1 MLRLLFTTEDNVHQM
16 TVVTDGIDGQMKV
29 FVTESLYGDV
39 EYYKGLGIV
48 IEPGHTYNIGQ
59 FKEWAFKALVKLIS
73 YPEGFGEEGA
83 VLSDVQEVVEYV
95 LETKEP
101 TLNFPAKG
109 GDDMCVVTSSKQ
121 TFKNG
126 QPVGHP
132 EGVPVTFSISG
143 AGFKVDGGGQVTV
156 DENPNNTARKAVV
169 TVKQNESG
177 KTLQITC
184 NQAASTVTYEYA
196 LTVDPT
202 AVTFDGAG
210 GEKLVTVTSTR
221 TKVLN
226 GVKQQAESYPTDIEL
241 AGEGFSYE
249 VSGNNYNLK
258 AEENTGTSQRTGK
271 ATISQEGGKTV
282 QMNLTQN
289 AATVTYDYALTANS
303 QTIQFVALGETK
315 SLQVVSTRQKKVNGK
330 PSGDVE
336 KVDTTAQITGT
347 GFSQTSSETSNGE
360 NYSIVAAEN
369 KAEAANNGSIT
380 ITQTGSNKTVKVT
393 LTQLAATVTYD
404 YALTANSQT
413 IQFVALGETKSLQV
427 VSTRQKKV
435 NGKPSGDV
443 EKVDTTAQIT
453 GTGFSQ
459 TSSET
464 SNGEN
469 YSIVAAENKAEAANN
484 GSITITQTGSNKTVK
499 VTLTQLAATVTYEY
513 TLTTD
518 PTTLS
523 FAAAGGTKIF
533 GVSSKKQKKV
543 NGKNDGS
550 PMTVDYT
557 TVVSGTGFTKGSTEY
572 FVVADANTGAQRTG
586 TAVVTAV
593 EGGKKATVNLTQLAG
608 E

>member
-1 MLRLLFTTEDNVHQM
+1 M
-16 TVVTDGIDGQMKV
+16 TVVTDGIDSQMKV

-132 EGVPVTFSISG
+132 EGVPVEFSISG

-156 DENPNNTARKAVV
+156 DENPNNTTRKAVV

-184 NQAASTVTYEYA
+184 NQAASTVTYE
-196 LTVDPT
+196 
-202 AVTFDGAG
+202 
-210 GEKLVTVTSTR
+210 
-221 TKVLN
+221 
-226 GVKQQAESYPTDIEL
+226 
-241 AGEGFSYE
+241 
-249 VSGNNYNLK
+249 
-258 AEENTGTSQRTGK
+258 
-271 ATISQEGGKTV
+271 
-282 QMNLTQN
+282 
-289 AATVTYDYALTANS
+289 YALTANS

-330 PSGDVE
+330 P
-336 KVDTTAQITGT
+336 
-347 GFSQTSSETSNGE
+347 
-360 NYSIVAAEN
+360 Y
-369 KAEAANNGSIT
+369 
-380 ITQTGSNKTVKVT
+380 
-393 LTQLAATVTYD
+393 
-404 YALTANSQT
+404 
-413 IQFVALGETKSLQV
+413 
-427 VSTRQKKV
+427 
-435 NGKPSGDV
+435 GDV

-523 FAAAGGTKIF
+523 FAAAGETKTF

-572 FVVADANTGAQRTG
+572 SVVADANTGAQRTG

>member
-143 AGFKVDGGGQVTV
+143 TGFKVDGGGQVTV
-156 DENPNNTARKAVV
+156 DENPNNTTRKAVV

-184 NQAASTVTYEYA
+184 NQAASTVTYE
-196 LTVDPT
+196 
-202 AVTFDGAG
+202 
-210 GEKLVTVTSTR
+210 
-221 TKVLN
+221 
-226 GVKQQAESYPTDIEL
+226 
-241 AGEGFSYE
+241 
-249 VSGNNYNLK
+249 
-258 AEENTGTSQRTGK
+258 
-271 ATISQEGGKTV
+271 
-282 QMNLTQN
+282 
-289 AATVTYDYALTANS
+289 YALTANS

-347 GFSQTSSETSNGE
+347 GFSETSSETTNGE

-369 KAEAANNGSIT
+369 KAET
-380 ITQTGSNKTVKVT
+380 
-393 LTQLAATVTYD
+393 
-404 YALTANSQT
+404 
-413 IQFVALGETKSLQV
+413 
-427 VSTRQKKV
+427 
-435 NGKPSGDV
+435 
-443 EKVDTTAQIT
+443 
-453 GTGFSQ
+453 
-459 TSSET
+459 
-464 SNGEN
+464 
-469 YSIVAAENKAEAANN
+469 ANN

-523 FAAAGGTKIF
+523 FAAAGETKIF
-533 GVSSKKQKKV
+533 SVSSKKQKKV

-572 FVVADANTGAQRTG
+572 SVVADANTGAQRTG

-608 E
+608 A

>member
-29 FVTESLYGDV
+29 FVTESLHGDV

-143 AGFKVDGGGQVTV
+143 TGFKVDGGGQVTV
-156 DENPNNTARKAVV
+156 DENPNNTTRKAVV

-184 NQAASTVTYEYA
+184 NQAASTVTYE
-196 LTVDPT
+196 
-202 AVTFDGAG
+202 
-210 GEKLVTVTSTR
+210 
-221 TKVLN
+221 
-226 GVKQQAESYPTDIEL
+226 
-241 AGEGFSYE
+241 
-249 VSGNNYNLK
+249 
-258 AEENTGTSQRTGK
+258 
-271 ATISQEGGKTV
+271 
-282 QMNLTQN
+282 
-289 AATVTYDYALTANS
+289 YALTANS

-347 GFSQTSSETSNGE
+347 GFSETSSETTNGE

-393 LTQLAATVTYD
+393 LTQLAAV
-404 YALTANSQT
+404 
-413 IQFVALGETKSLQV
+413 I
-427 VSTRQKKV
+427 
-435 NGKPSGDV
+435 
-443 EKVDTTAQIT
+443 
-453 GTGFSQ
+453 
-459 TSSET
+459 
-464 SNGEN
+464 
-469 YSIVAAENKAEAANN
+469 
-484 GSITITQTGSNKTVK
+484 
-499 VTLTQLAATVTYEY
+499 TYEY

-523 FAAAGGTKIF
+523 FAAAGEKKIF

-572 FVVADANTGAQRTG
+572 SVVADANTGAQRTG
-586 TAVVTAV
+586 TAVVTTV
-593 EGGKKATVNLTQLAG
+593 EGDKKATVNLIQLAG
-608 E
+608 A

>member
-101 TLNFPAKG
+101 TLNFSAKG

-143 AGFKVDGGGQVTV
+143 TGFKVDGGGQVTV
-156 DENPNNTARKAVV
+156 DENPNNTTRKAVV

-184 NQAASTVTYEYA
+184 NQAASTVTYE
-196 LTVDPT
+196 
-202 AVTFDGAG
+202 
-210 GEKLVTVTSTR
+210 
-221 TKVLN
+221 
-226 GVKQQAESYPTDIEL
+226 
-241 AGEGFSYE
+241 
-249 VSGNNYNLK
+249 
-258 AEENTGTSQRTGK
+258 
-271 ATISQEGGKTV
+271 
-282 QMNLTQN
+282 
-289 AATVTYDYALTANS
+289 YALTANS

-369 KAEAANNGSIT
+369 KAET
-380 ITQTGSNKTVKVT
+380 
-393 LTQLAATVTYD
+393 
-404 YALTANSQT
+404 
-413 IQFVALGETKSLQV
+413 
-427 VSTRQKKV
+427 
-435 NGKPSGDV
+435 
-443 EKVDTTAQIT
+443 
-453 GTGFSQ
+453 
-459 TSSET
+459 
-464 SNGEN
+464 
-469 YSIVAAENKAEAANN
+469 ANN

-523 FAAAGGTKIF
+523 FAAAGETKIF

-557 TVVSGTGFTKGSTEY
+557 TVVSGTGFTKGSTKY
-572 FVVADANTGAQRTG
+572 SVVADANTGAQRTG

>member
-101 TLNFPAKG
+101 TLNFSAKG

-143 AGFKVDGGGQVTV
+143 TGFKVDGGGQVTV
-156 DENPNNTARKAVV
+156 DENPNNTTRKAVV

-184 NQAASTVTYEYA
+184 NQAASTVTYE
-196 LTVDPT
+196 
-202 AVTFDGAG
+202 
-210 GEKLVTVTSTR
+210 
-221 TKVLN
+221 
-226 GVKQQAESYPTDIEL
+226 
-241 AGEGFSYE
+241 
-249 VSGNNYNLK
+249 
-258 AEENTGTSQRTGK
+258 
-271 ATISQEGGKTV
+271 
-282 QMNLTQN
+282 
-289 AATVTYDYALTANS
+289 YALTANS

-369 KAEAANNGSIT
+369 KAETANNG
-380 ITQTGSNKTVKVT
+380 
-393 LTQLAATVTYD
+393 
-404 YALTANSQT
+404 
-413 IQFVALGETKSLQV
+413 F
-427 VSTRQKKV
+427 
-435 NGKPSGDV
+435 
-443 EKVDTTAQIT
+443 
-453 GTGFSQ
+453 
-459 TSSET
+459 
-464 SNGEN
+464 
-469 YSIVAAENKAEAANN
+469 
-484 GSITITQTGSNKTVK
+484 ITITQTGSNKTVK

-523 FAAAGGTKIF
+523 FAAAGETKTF
-533 GVSSKKQKKV
+533 DVSSKKQKKV

>member
-143 AGFKVDGGGQVTV
+143 TGFKVDGGGQVTV
-156 DENPNNTARKAVV
+156 DENPNNTTRKAVV

-184 NQAASTVTYEYA
+184 NQAASTVTYE
-196 LTVDPT
+196 
-202 AVTFDGAG
+202 
-210 GEKLVTVTSTR
+210 
-221 TKVLN
+221 
-226 GVKQQAESYPTDIEL
+226 
-241 AGEGFSYE
+241 
-249 VSGNNYNLK
+249 
-258 AEENTGTSQRTGK
+258 
-271 ATISQEGGKTV
+271 
-282 QMNLTQN
+282 
-289 AATVTYDYALTANS
+289 YALTANS

-347 GFSQTSSETSNGE
+347 GFSETSSETTNGE

-393 LTQLAATVTYD
+393 LTQLAAV
-404 YALTANSQT
+404 
-413 IQFVALGETKSLQV
+413 I
-427 VSTRQKKV
+427 
-435 NGKPSGDV
+435 
-443 EKVDTTAQIT
+443 
-453 GTGFSQ
+453 
-459 TSSET
+459 
-464 SNGEN
+464 
-469 YSIVAAENKAEAANN
+469 
-484 GSITITQTGSNKTVK
+484 
-499 VTLTQLAATVTYEY
+499 TYEY

-523 FAAAGGTKIF
+523 FAAAGETKIF

-572 FVVADANTGAQRTG
+572 SVVADANTGAQRTG

>member
-16 TVVTDGIDGQMKV
+16 TVVTDGIDSQMKV

-48 IEPGHTYNIGQ
+48 IEPGYTYNIGQ

-132 EGVPVTFSISG
+132 EGVPVTFSIFG

-184 NQAASTVTYEYA
+184 NQAASTVTYEYT
-196 LTVDPT
+196 LTTDPT
-202 AVTFDGAG
+202 ALSF
-210 GEKLVTVTSTR
+210 
-221 TKVLN
+221 
-226 GVKQQAESYPTDIEL
+226 
-241 AGEGFSYE
+241 
-249 VSGNNYNLK
+249 
-258 AEENTGTSQRTGK
+258 
-271 ATISQEGGKTV
+271 
-282 QMNLTQN
+282 
-289 AATVTYDYALTANS
+289 AAA
-303 QTIQFVALGETK
+303 GETK
-315 SLQVVSTRQKKVNGK
+315 NLQVVSTKQKKVNGK

-347 GFSQTSSETSNGE
+347 GFSETSSETTNGE

-369 KAEAANNGSIT
+369 KAETANNGSIT

-393 LTQLAATVTYD
+393 LTQLAA
-404 YALTANSQT
+404 A
-413 IQFVALGETKSLQV
+413 GE
-427 VSTRQKKV
+427 
-435 NGKPSGDV
+435 
-443 EKVDTTAQIT
+443 
-453 GTGFSQ
+453 
-459 TSSET
+459 
-464 SNGEN
+464 
-469 YSIVAAENKAEAANN
+469 
-484 GSITITQTGSNKTVK
+484 
-499 VTLTQLAATVTYEY
+499 
-513 TLTTD
+513 
-518 PTTLS
+518 
-523 FAAAGGTKIF
+523 TKIF

-543 NGKNDGS
+543 NGKNDG
-550 PMTVDYT
+550 
-557 TVVSGTGFTKGSTEY
+557 
-572 FVVADANTGAQRTG
+572 
-586 TAVVTAV
+586 
-593 EGGKKATVNLTQLAG
+593 
-608 E
+608 

>member
-143 AGFKVDGGGQVTV
+143 TGFKVDGGGQVTV
-156 DENPNNTARKAVV
+156 DENPNNTTRKAVV

-184 NQAASTVTYEYA
+184 NQSASTVTYEYA
-196 LTVDPT
+196 LTLDPT
-202 AVTFDGAG
+202 SMTFNGAG
-210 GEKLVTVTSTR
+210 GKKLVTVTSTR

-226 GVKQQAESYPTDIEL
+226 GVKQQAETYPTDIEL
-241 AGEGFSYE
+241 AGVGFSYE

-258 AEENTGTSQRTGK
+258 ASENTGTSQRTGK

-289 AATVTYDYALTANS
+289 AATVTYDYALTAKS

-330 PSGDVE
+330 PSGGVE

-347 GFSQTSSETSNGE
+347 GFKVDGGGQVTVDE
-360 NYSIVAAEN
+360 NPN
-369 KAEAANNGSIT
+369 NTTRKAVV
-380 ITQTGSNKTVKVT
+380 TVKQNESGKT
-393 LTQLAATVTYD
+393 LQITCNQSASTVTYE
-404 YALTANSQT
+404 YALTLDPTSMTFNGAGGKKLVT
-413 IQFVALGETKSLQV
+413 VT
-427 VSTRQKKV
+427 STRTKV
-435 NGKPSGDV
+435 LNGVKQQAETYPTDIELAGVGFSYEVSGNNYNLKAS
-443 EKVDTTAQIT
+443 ENT
-453 GTGFSQ
+453 GTSQ
-459 TSSET
+459 RT
-464 SNGEN
+464 G
-469 YSIVAAENKAEAANN
+469 KA
-484 GSITITQTGSNKTVK
+484 TISQEGGKTVQMN
-499 VTLTQLAATVTYEY
+499 LTQNAATVTYEY

-523 FAAAGGTKIF
+523 FAAAGETKIF

-543 NGKNDGS
+543 NGKNNGS

-572 FVVADANTGAQRTG
+572 SVVADANTGAQRTG

-608 E
+608 A

>member
-132 EGVPVTFSISG
+132 EGVPVEFSISG
-143 AGFKVDGGGQVTV
+143 AGFKVDGRGQVTV
-156 DENPNNTARKAVV
+156 DENPNNTTRKAVV

-184 NQAASTVTYEYA
+184 NQAAS
-196 LTVDPT
+196 
-202 AVTFDGAG
+202 
-210 GEKLVTVTSTR
+210 
-221 TKVLN
+221 
-226 GVKQQAESYPTDIEL
+226 
-241 AGEGFSYE
+241 
-249 VSGNNYNLK
+249 
-258 AEENTGTSQRTGK
+258 
-271 ATISQEGGKTV
+271 
-282 QMNLTQN
+282 
-289 AATVTYDYALTANS
+289 
-303 QTIQFVALGETK
+303 
-315 SLQVVSTRQKKVNGK
+315 
-330 PSGDVE
+330 
-336 KVDTTAQITGT
+336 
-347 GFSQTSSETSNGE
+347 
-360 NYSIVAAEN
+360 
-369 KAEAANNGSIT
+369 
-380 ITQTGSNKTVKVT
+380 
-393 LTQLAATVTYD
+393 TVTYD

-523 FAAAGGTKIF
+523 FAAAGETKIF

-572 FVVADANTGAQRTG
+572 SVVADVNTGAQRTG

-593 EGGKKATVNLTQLAG
+593 EGGKKATVNLTQLAV

>member
-1 MLRLLFTTEDNVHQM
+1 MLRLLFTTEDNAHQM
-16 TVVTDGIDGQMKV
+16 IVVTDGIDSQMKV

-121 TFKNG
+121 SFKNG
-126 QPVGHP
+126 KPVGHP
-132 EGVPVTFSISG
+132 EGVPVEFSISG

-156 DENPNNTARKAVV
+156 DENPNNTTRKAVV

-202 AVTFDGAG
+202 
-210 GEKLVTVTSTR
+210 
-221 TKVLN
+221 
-226 GVKQQAESYPTDIEL
+226 
-241 AGEGFSYE
+241 
-249 VSGNNYNLK
+249 
-258 AEENTGTSQRTGK
+258 
-271 ATISQEGGKTV
+271 
-282 QMNLTQN
+282 
-289 AATVTYDYALTANS
+289 
-303 QTIQFVALGETK
+303 
-315 SLQVVSTRQKKVNGK
+315 
-330 PSGDVE
+330 
-336 KVDTTAQITGT
+336 
-347 GFSQTSSETSNGE
+347 
-360 NYSIVAAEN
+360 
-369 KAEAANNGSIT
+369 
-380 ITQTGSNKTVKVT
+380 
-393 LTQLAATVTYD
+393 
-404 YALTANSQT
+404 
-413 IQFVALGETKSLQV
+413 
-427 VSTRQKKV
+427 
-435 NGKPSGDV
+435 
-443 EKVDTTAQIT
+443 
-453 GTGFSQ
+453 
-459 TSSET
+459 
-464 SNGEN
+464 
-469 YSIVAAENKAEAANN
+469 
-484 GSITITQTGSNKTVK
+484 
-499 VTLTQLAATVTYEY
+499 
-513 TLTTD
+513 
-518 PTTLS
+518 TLS
-523 FAAAGGTKIF
+523 FAAAGETKIF

-572 FVVADANTGAQRTG
+572 SVVADANTGAQRTG

-593 EGGKKATVNLTQLAG
+593 EGGKEATVNLTQLAG
-608 E
+608 A

>member
-101 TLNFPAKG
+101 TLNFSAKG

-143 AGFKVDGGGQVTV
+143 TGFKVDGGGQVTV
-156 DENPNNTARKAVV
+156 DENPNNTTRKAVV

-184 NQAASTVTYEYA
+184 NQAASTVTYE
-196 LTVDPT
+196 
-202 AVTFDGAG
+202 
-210 GEKLVTVTSTR
+210 
-221 TKVLN
+221 
-226 GVKQQAESYPTDIEL
+226 
-241 AGEGFSYE
+241 
-249 VSGNNYNLK
+249 
-258 AEENTGTSQRTGK
+258 
-271 ATISQEGGKTV
+271 
-282 QMNLTQN
+282 
-289 AATVTYDYALTANS
+289 YALTANS

-369 KAEAANNGSIT
+369 KAET
-380 ITQTGSNKTVKVT
+380 
-393 LTQLAATVTYD
+393 
-404 YALTANSQT
+404 
-413 IQFVALGETKSLQV
+413 
-427 VSTRQKKV
+427 
-435 NGKPSGDV
+435 
-443 EKVDTTAQIT
+443 
-453 GTGFSQ
+453 
-459 TSSET
+459 
-464 SNGEN
+464 
-469 YSIVAAENKAEAANN
+469 ANN

-523 FAAAGGTKIF
+523 FAAAGETKIF
-533 GVSSKKQKKV
+533 DVSSKKQKKV

-572 FVVADANTGAQRTG
+572 SVVADANTGAQRTG

>member
-1 MLRLLFTTEDNVHQM
+1 M

-132 EGVPVTFSISG
+132 EGVPVEFSISG

-156 DENPNNTARKAVV
+156 DENPNNTTRKAVV

-202 AVTFDGAG
+202 SVTFD

-393 LTQLAATVTYD
+393 LTQLAAV
-404 YALTANSQT
+404 
-413 IQFVALGETKSLQV
+413 I
-427 VSTRQKKV
+427 
-435 NGKPSGDV
+435 
-443 EKVDTTAQIT
+443 
-453 GTGFSQ
+453 
-459 TSSET
+459 
-464 SNGEN
+464 
-469 YSIVAAENKAEAANN
+469 
-484 GSITITQTGSNKTVK
+484 
-499 VTLTQLAATVTYEY
+499 TYEY

-523 FAAAGGTKIF
+523 FAAAGETKIF

-572 FVVADANTGAQRTG
+572 SVVADANTGAQRTG

-593 EGGKKATVNLTQLAG
+593 EGDKKATVNLTQLAG
-608 E
+608 A

>member
-1 MLRLLFTTEDNVHQM
+1 M
-16 TVVTDGIDGQMKV
+16 TVVTDGIDSQMKV

-132 EGVPVTFSISG
+132 EDVPVEFSISG

-196 LTVDPT
+196 LT
-202 AVTFDGAG
+202 
-210 GEKLVTVTSTR
+210 
-221 TKVLN
+221 
-226 GVKQQAESYPTDIEL
+226 
-241 AGEGFSYE
+241 
-249 VSGNNYNLK
+249 
-258 AEENTGTSQRTGK
+258 
-271 ATISQEGGKTV
+271 
-282 QMNLTQN
+282 
-289 AATVTYDYALTANS
+289 ANS

-330 PSGDVE
+330 LSGGVE

-369 KAEAANNGSIT
+369 KAET
-380 ITQTGSNKTVKVT
+380 
-393 LTQLAATVTYD
+393 D
-404 YALTANSQT
+404 
-413 IQFVALGETKSLQV
+413 
-427 VSTRQKKV
+427 
-435 NGKPSGDV
+435 
-443 EKVDTTAQIT
+443 
-453 GTGFSQ
+453 
-459 TSSET
+459 
-464 SNGEN
+464 
-469 YSIVAAENKAEAANN
+469 NN

-523 FAAAGGTKIF
+523 FAAAGETKIF

-543 NGKNDGS
+543 NGKNEGAAV
-550 PMTVDYT
+550 TVDYD

-572 FVVADANTGAQRTG
+572 SVVAAANSGAQRTG

-593 EGGKKATVNLTQLAG
+593 EGGKEATVNLTQLAG
-608 E
+608 A

>member
-1 MLRLLFTTEDNVHQM
+1 MLRLFFTTEDNVHQM
-16 TVVTDGIDGQMKV
+16 TVVTDGIDSQMKV

-202 AVTFDGAG
+202 
-210 GEKLVTVTSTR
+210 
-221 TKVLN
+221 
-226 GVKQQAESYPTDIEL
+226 
-241 AGEGFSYE
+241 
-249 VSGNNYNLK
+249 
-258 AEENTGTSQRTGK
+258 
-271 ATISQEGGKTV
+271 
-282 QMNLTQN
+282 
-289 AATVTYDYALTANS
+289 
-303 QTIQFVALGETK
+303 
-315 SLQVVSTRQKKVNGK
+315 
-330 PSGDVE
+330 
-336 KVDTTAQITGT
+336 
-347 GFSQTSSETSNGE
+347 
-360 NYSIVAAEN
+360 
-369 KAEAANNGSIT
+369 
-380 ITQTGSNKTVKVT
+380 
-393 LTQLAATVTYD
+393 
-404 YALTANSQT
+404 
-413 IQFVALGETKSLQV
+413 
-427 VSTRQKKV
+427 
-435 NGKPSGDV
+435 
-443 EKVDTTAQIT
+443 
-453 GTGFSQ
+453 
-459 TSSET
+459 
-464 SNGEN
+464 
-469 YSIVAAENKAEAANN
+469 
-484 GSITITQTGSNKTVK
+484 
-499 VTLTQLAATVTYEY
+499 
-513 TLTTD
+513 
-518 PTTLS
+518 TLS
-523 FAAAGGTKIF
+523 FAAAGETKIF

-543 NGKNDGS
+543 NGKNEGAAV
-550 PMTVDYT
+550 TVDYN
-557 TVVSGTGFTKGSTEY
+557 TVVSGTGFTKGTTEY
-572 FVVADANTGAQRTG
+572 SVVAAANTGAQRTG

-593 EGGKKATVNLTQLAG
+593 EGGKEATVNLTQLAG
-608 E
+608 A

>member
-29 FVTESLYGDV
+29 FVTESLHGDV

-143 AGFKVDGGGQVTV
+143 TGFKVDGGGQVTV
-156 DENPNNTARKAVV
+156 DENPNNTTRKAVV

-184 NQAASTVTYEYA
+184 NQAASTVTYE
-196 LTVDPT
+196 
-202 AVTFDGAG
+202 
-210 GEKLVTVTSTR
+210 
-221 TKVLN
+221 
-226 GVKQQAESYPTDIEL
+226 
-241 AGEGFSYE
+241 
-249 VSGNNYNLK
+249 
-258 AEENTGTSQRTGK
+258 
-271 ATISQEGGKTV
+271 
-282 QMNLTQN
+282 
-289 AATVTYDYALTANS
+289 YALTANS

-347 GFSQTSSETSNGE
+347 GFSETSSETTNGE

-393 LTQLAATVTYD
+393 LTQLAAV
-404 YALTANSQT
+404 
-413 IQFVALGETKSLQV
+413 I
-427 VSTRQKKV
+427 
-435 NGKPSGDV
+435 
-443 EKVDTTAQIT
+443 
-453 GTGFSQ
+453 
-459 TSSET
+459 
-464 SNGEN
+464 
-469 YSIVAAENKAEAANN
+469 
-484 GSITITQTGSNKTVK
+484 
-499 VTLTQLAATVTYEY
+499 TYEY

-523 FAAAGGTKIF
+523 FAAAGETKIF

-572 FVVADANTGAQRTG
+572 SVVADANTGAQRTG

>member
-1 MLRLLFTTEDNVHQM
+1 MLRLLFTTEDNSKQL
-16 TVVTDGIDGQMKV
+16 TVITDGLDGQLNV
-29 FVTESLYGDV
+29 FVTENVVGAI
-39 EYYKGLGIV
+39 EYYKSIGIV
-48 IEPGHTYNIGQ
+48 IEAGHTYNIGQ

-132 EGVPVTFSISG
+132 EGVPVEFSISG

-156 DENPNNTARKAVV
+156 DENPNNTTRKAVV

-196 LTVDPT
+196 LT
-202 AVTFDGAG
+202 
-210 GEKLVTVTSTR
+210 
-221 TKVLN
+221 
-226 GVKQQAESYPTDIEL
+226 
-241 AGEGFSYE
+241 
-249 VSGNNYNLK
+249 
-258 AEENTGTSQRTGK
+258 
-271 ATISQEGGKTV
+271 
-282 QMNLTQN
+282 
-289 AATVTYDYALTANS
+289 ANS

-315 SLQVVSTRQKKVNGK
+315 SLQIVSTRQKKVNGK
-330 PSGDVE
+330 PSG
-336 KVDTTAQITGT
+336 G
-347 GFSQTSSETSNGE
+347 
-360 NYSIVAAEN
+360 
-369 KAEAANNGSIT
+369 
-380 ITQTGSNKTVKVT
+380 
-393 LTQLAATVTYD
+393 
-404 YALTANSQT
+404 
-413 IQFVALGETKSLQV
+413 
-427 VSTRQKKV
+427 
-435 NGKPSGDV
+435 V

-513 TLTTD
+513 TCTVD

-523 FAAAGGTKIF
+523 FAAAGETKIF
-533 GVSSKKQKKV
+533 EVTATKQKKV
-543 NGKNDGS
+543 NGSNSGIPS
-550 PMTVDYT
+550 AVTYT
-557 TVVSGTGFTKGSTEY
+557 TTVQGEGFTKGSSEY
-572 FVVADANTGAQRTG
+572 SVVAAANTGAQRTG
-586 TAVVTAV
+586 TAVVTTT
-593 EGGKKATVNLTQLAG
+593 EGNKTATVTLTQLAG
-608 E
+608 A

>member
-143 AGFKVDGGGQVTV
+143 TGFKVDGGGQVTV
-156 DENPNNTARKAVV
+156 DENPNNTTRKAVV

-196 LTVDPT
+196 LT
-202 AVTFDGAG
+202 
-210 GEKLVTVTSTR
+210 
-221 TKVLN
+221 
-226 GVKQQAESYPTDIEL
+226 
-241 AGEGFSYE
+241 
-249 VSGNNYNLK
+249 
-258 AEENTGTSQRTGK
+258 
-271 ATISQEGGKTV
+271 
-282 QMNLTQN
+282 
-289 AATVTYDYALTANS
+289 ANS

-315 SLQVVSTRQKKVNGK
+315 SLQIVSTRQKKVNGK
-330 PSGDVE
+330 PSGGVE

-369 KAEAANNGSIT
+369 KAETDNNGSIT
-380 ITQTGSNKTVKVT
+380 ITQTESNKTV
-393 LTQLAATVTYD
+393 
-404 YALTANSQT
+404 N
-413 IQFVALGETKSLQV
+413 
-427 VSTRQKKV
+427 
-435 NGKPSGDV
+435 
-443 EKVDTTAQIT
+443 
-453 GTGFSQ
+453 
-459 TSSET
+459 
-464 SNGEN
+464 
-469 YSIVAAENKAEAANN
+469 
-484 GSITITQTGSNKTVK
+484 

-523 FAAAGGTKIF
+523 FAAAGETKIF

-557 TVVSGTGFTKGSTEY
+557 TVVSGTGFTNGSTKY
-572 FVVADANTGAQRTG
+572 SVVADANTGAQRTG

>member
-1 MLRLLFTTEDNVHQM
+1 MRLYRFLDEDKNIDVTLVTDGSCDQKKVFITESPRGITPKGNVTDPEGGSELLKLGFKWNVGEAVMHEELVAFAEEKGLELIIDPQGLNEIVAVTAEWNDADACVITIKTSVPAKKDVDIYFPNSVNLNESAERFGVIRGDRKTLSTKVMSGKPMAFTLTDLGLDAKEDLNVVVMTDNNTWREELVAQNDMLRLLFTTEDNVHQM
-16 TVVTDGIDGQMKV
+16 TVVTDGIDGQMNV

-73 YPEGFGEEGA
+73 YPEGFGEEGV

-143 AGFKVDGGGQVTV
+143 TGFKVDGGGQVTV
-156 DENPNNTARKAVV
+156 DENPNNTTRKAVV

-184 NQAASTVTYEYA
+184 NQAASTVTYE
-196 LTVDPT
+196 
-202 AVTFDGAG
+202 
-210 GEKLVTVTSTR
+210 
-221 TKVLN
+221 
-226 GVKQQAESYPTDIEL
+226 
-241 AGEGFSYE
+241 
-249 VSGNNYNLK
+249 
-258 AEENTGTSQRTGK
+258 
-271 ATISQEGGKTV
+271 
-282 QMNLTQN
+282 
-289 AATVTYDYALTANS
+289 YALTANS

-347 GFSQTSSETSNGE
+347 GFSETSSETTNGE

-369 KAEAANNGSIT
+369 KAEIANNGSIT

-393 LTQLAATVTYD
+393 LTQLAA
-404 YALTANSQT
+404 A
-413 IQFVALGETKSLQV
+413 GET
-427 VSTRQKKV
+427 R
-435 NGKPSGDV
+435 
-443 EKVDTTAQIT
+443 
-453 GTGFSQ
+453 
-459 TSSET
+459 
-464 SNGEN
+464 
-469 YSIVAAENKAEAANN
+469 
-484 GSITITQTGSNKTVK
+484 
-499 VTLTQLAATVTYEY
+499 
-513 TLTTD
+513 
-518 PTTLS
+518 
-523 FAAAGGTKIF
+523 IF
-533 GVSSKKQKKV
+533 DVSSKK
-543 NGKNDGS
+543 
-550 PMTVDYT
+550 
-557 TVVSGTGFTKGSTEY
+557 
-572 FVVADANTGAQRTG
+572 
-586 TAVVTAV
+586 
-593 EGGKKATVNLTQLAG
+593 
-608 E
+608 

>member
-132 EGVPVTFSISG
+132 EGVPVEFSISG

-156 DENPNNTARKAVV
+156 DENPNNTTRKAVV

-184 NQAASTVTYEYA
+184 NQAASTVTYE
-196 LTVDPT
+196 
-202 AVTFDGAG
+202 
-210 GEKLVTVTSTR
+210 
-221 TKVLN
+221 
-226 GVKQQAESYPTDIEL
+226 
-241 AGEGFSYE
+241 
-249 VSGNNYNLK
+249 
-258 AEENTGTSQRTGK
+258 
-271 ATISQEGGKTV
+271 
-282 QMNLTQN
+282 
-289 AATVTYDYALTANS
+289 YALTANS

-369 KAEAANNGSIT
+369 KAETANNG
-380 ITQTGSNKTVKVT
+380 
-393 LTQLAATVTYD
+393 
-404 YALTANSQT
+404 
-413 IQFVALGETKSLQV
+413 F
-427 VSTRQKKV
+427 
-435 NGKPSGDV
+435 
-443 EKVDTTAQIT
+443 
-453 GTGFSQ
+453 
-459 TSSET
+459 
-464 SNGEN
+464 
-469 YSIVAAENKAEAANN
+469 
-484 GSITITQTGSNKTVK
+484 ITITQTGSNKTVK

-523 FAAAGGTKIF
+523 FAAAGETKTF
-533 GVSSKKQKKV
+533 DVSSKKQKKV

-557 TVVSGTGFTKGSTEY
+557 TVVGGTGFTKGSTEY
-572 FVVADANTGAQRTG
+572 SVVADANTGAQRTG

-593 EGGKKATVNLTQLAG
+593 EGGKKATVNLTQLAV

>member
-132 EGVPVTFSISG
+132 EGVPVEFSISG
-143 AGFKVDGGGQVTV
+143 AGFKVDGEGQVTV
-156 DENPNNTARKAVV
+156 DENPDNTTRKAVV

-196 LTVDPT
+196 LT
-202 AVTFDGAG
+202 
-210 GEKLVTVTSTR
+210 
-221 TKVLN
+221 
-226 GVKQQAESYPTDIEL
+226 
-241 AGEGFSYE
+241 
-249 VSGNNYNLK
+249 
-258 AEENTGTSQRTGK
+258 
-271 ATISQEGGKTV
+271 
-282 QMNLTQN
+282 
-289 AATVTYDYALTANS
+289 ANS
-303 QTIQFVALGETK
+303 QTIPFVALGETK

-369 KAEAANNGSIT
+369 KAEAANNGFIT

-393 LTQLAATVTYD
+393 LTQ
-404 YALTANSQT
+404 
-413 IQFVALGETKSLQV
+413 F
-427 VSTRQKKV
+427 
-435 NGKPSGDV
+435 
-443 EKVDTTAQIT
+443 
-453 GTGFSQ
+453 
-459 TSSET
+459 
-464 SNGEN
+464 
-469 YSIVAAENKAEAANN
+469 
-484 GSITITQTGSNKTVK
+484 
-499 VTLTQLAATVTYEY
+499 AATVTYEY

-518 PTTLS
+518 LITLS
-523 FAAAGGTKIF
+523 FAAAGETKIF
-533 GVSSKKQKKV
+533 DVSSKKQKKV

-550 PMTVDYT
+550 PMTVDCT

-572 FVVADANTGAQRTG
+572 SVVADANTGAQRTG

-593 EGGKKATVNLTQLAG
+593 EGGKKATVNLTQLAR

>member
-101 TLNFPAKG
+101 TLNFSAKG

-132 EGVPVTFSISG
+132 EGVPVEFSISG

-156 DENPNNTARKAVV
+156 DENPNNTTRKAVV

-184 NQAASTVTYEYA
+184 NQAASTVTYE
-196 LTVDPT
+196 
-202 AVTFDGAG
+202 
-210 GEKLVTVTSTR
+210 
-221 TKVLN
+221 
-226 GVKQQAESYPTDIEL
+226 
-241 AGEGFSYE
+241 
-249 VSGNNYNLK
+249 
-258 AEENTGTSQRTGK
+258 
-271 ATISQEGGKTV
+271 
-282 QMNLTQN
+282 
-289 AATVTYDYALTANS
+289 YALTANS

-369 KAEAANNGSIT
+369 KAETANNG
-380 ITQTGSNKTVKVT
+380 
-393 LTQLAATVTYD
+393 
-404 YALTANSQT
+404 
-413 IQFVALGETKSLQV
+413 F
-427 VSTRQKKV
+427 
-435 NGKPSGDV
+435 
-443 EKVDTTAQIT
+443 
-453 GTGFSQ
+453 
-459 TSSET
+459 
-464 SNGEN
+464 
-469 YSIVAAENKAEAANN
+469 
-484 GSITITQTGSNKTVK
+484 ITITQTGSNKTVK

-523 FAAAGGTKIF
+523 FAAAGETKTF
-533 GVSSKKQKKV
+533 DVSSKKQKKV
-543 NGKNDGS
+543 NGKNDSS

-572 FVVADANTGAQRTG
+572 SVVADANTGAQRTG
-586 TAVVTAV
+586 TAVVTAA

-608 E
+608 A

>member
-16 TVVTDGIDGQMKV
+16 TVVTDGIDSQMKV

-156 DENPNNTARKAVV
+156 DENPNNTTRKAVV

-184 NQAASTVTYEYA
+184 NQAASTVTYE
-196 LTVDPT
+196 
-202 AVTFDGAG
+202 
-210 GEKLVTVTSTR
+210 
-221 TKVLN
+221 
-226 GVKQQAESYPTDIEL
+226 
-241 AGEGFSYE
+241 
-249 VSGNNYNLK
+249 
-258 AEENTGTSQRTGK
+258 
-271 ATISQEGGKTV
+271 
-282 QMNLTQN
+282 
-289 AATVTYDYALTANS
+289 
-303 QTIQFVALGETK
+303 
-315 SLQVVSTRQKKVNGK
+315 
-330 PSGDVE
+330 
-336 KVDTTAQITGT
+336 
-347 GFSQTSSETSNGE
+347 
-360 NYSIVAAEN
+360 
-369 KAEAANNGSIT
+369 
-380 ITQTGSNKTVKVT
+380 
-393 LTQLAATVTYD
+393 

-523 FAAAGGTKIF
+523 FAAAGETKIF

-543 NGKNDGS
+543 NGKNEGAAV
-550 PMTVDYT
+550 TVDYN
-557 TVVSGTGFTKGSTEY
+557 TVVSGTGFTKGTTEY
-572 FVVADANTGAQRTG
+572 SVVAAANTGAQRTG

-593 EGGKKATVNLTQLAG
+593 EGGKEATVNLTQLAG
-608 E
+608 A

>member
-132 EGVPVTFSISG
+132 EGVPVEFSISG

-156 DENPNNTARKAVV
+156 DENPNNTTRKAVV

-184 NQAASTVTYEYA
+184 NQAASTVTYE
-196 LTVDPT
+196 
-202 AVTFDGAG
+202 
-210 GEKLVTVTSTR
+210 
-221 TKVLN
+221 
-226 GVKQQAESYPTDIEL
+226 
-241 AGEGFSYE
+241 
-249 VSGNNYNLK
+249 
-258 AEENTGTSQRTGK
+258 
-271 ATISQEGGKTV
+271 
-282 QMNLTQN
+282 
-289 AATVTYDYALTANS
+289 YALTANS

-369 KAEAANNGSIT
+369 KAET
-380 ITQTGSNKTVKVT
+380 
-393 LTQLAATVTYD
+393 
-404 YALTANSQT
+404 
-413 IQFVALGETKSLQV
+413 
-427 VSTRQKKV
+427 
-435 NGKPSGDV
+435 
-443 EKVDTTAQIT
+443 
-453 GTGFSQ
+453 
-459 TSSET
+459 
-464 SNGEN
+464 
-469 YSIVAAENKAEAANN
+469 ANN

-523 FAAAGGTKIF
+523 FAAAGETKIF

-557 TVVSGTGFTKGSTEY
+557 TVVSGTGFTKGSTECS
-572 FVVADANTGAQRTG
+572 VVADANTGAQRTG

>member
-156 DENPNNTARKAVV
+156 DENPNNTTRKAVV

-184 NQAASTVTYEYA
+184 NQAASTVTYE
-196 LTVDPT
+196 
-202 AVTFDGAG
+202 
-210 GEKLVTVTSTR
+210 
-221 TKVLN
+221 
-226 GVKQQAESYPTDIEL
+226 
-241 AGEGFSYE
+241 
-249 VSGNNYNLK
+249 
-258 AEENTGTSQRTGK
+258 
-271 ATISQEGGKTV
+271 
-282 QMNLTQN
+282 
-289 AATVTYDYALTANS
+289 YALTANS

-347 GFSQTSSETSNGE
+347 GFSETSSETTNGE

-369 KAEAANNGSIT
+369 KAET
-380 ITQTGSNKTVKVT
+380 
-393 LTQLAATVTYD
+393 
-404 YALTANSQT
+404 
-413 IQFVALGETKSLQV
+413 
-427 VSTRQKKV
+427 
-435 NGKPSGDV
+435 
-443 EKVDTTAQIT
+443 
-453 GTGFSQ
+453 
-459 TSSET
+459 
-464 SNGEN
+464 
-469 YSIVAAENKAEAANN
+469 ANN

-523 FAAAGGTKIF
+523 FAAAGETKIF

-572 FVVADANTGAQRTG
+572 SVVADANTGAQRTG

>member
-1 MLRLLFTTEDNVHQM
+1 MLRLLFTTEDNSKQL
-16 TVVTDGIDGQMKV
+16 TVITDGLDSQLNV
-29 FVTESLYGDV
+29 FVTENVVGAI
-39 EYYKGLGIV
+39 EYYKSIGIV
-48 IEPGHTYNIGQ
+48 IEAGHTYNIGQ

-126 QPVGHP
+126 KPVGHP
-132 EGVPVTFSISG
+132 EGVPVEFSISG

-156 DENPNNTARKAVV
+156 DENPNNTTRKAVV

-177 KTLQITC
+177 KILQITC

-282 QMNLTQN
+282 QMNLTQ
-289 AATVTYDYALTANS
+289 
-303 QTIQFVALGETK
+303 
-315 SLQVVSTRQKKVNGK
+315 
-330 PSGDVE
+330 
-336 KVDTTAQITGT
+336 
-347 GFSQTSSETSNGE
+347 
-360 NYSIVAAEN
+360 
-369 KAEAANNGSIT
+369 
-380 ITQTGSNKTVKVT
+380 
-393 LTQLAATVTYD
+393 
-404 YALTANSQT
+404 
-413 IQFVALGETKSLQV
+413 
-427 VSTRQKKV
+427 
-435 NGKPSGDV
+435 
-443 EKVDTTAQIT
+443 
-453 GTGFSQ
+453 
-459 TSSET
+459 
-464 SNGEN
+464 
-469 YSIVAAENKAEAANN
+469 
-484 GSITITQTGSNKTVK
+484 
-499 VTLTQLAATVTYEY
+499 LAATVTYEY
-513 TLTTD
+513 TCTVD

-523 FAAAGGTKIF
+523 FAAAGETKIF
-533 GVSSKKQKKV
+533 GVTATKQKKV
-543 NGKNDGS
+543 NGSNSGIPS
-550 PMTVDYT
+550 AVTYT
-557 TVVSGTGFTKGSTEY
+557 TTVQGEGFTKGSSEY
-572 FVVADANTGAQRTG
+572 SVVAAANTGAQRTG
-586 TAVVTAV
+586 TAVVTTT
-593 EGGKKATVNLTQLAG
+593 EGNKTATVTLTQLAG
-608 E
+608 A

>member
-1 MLRLLFTTEDNVHQM
+1 M

-101 TLNFPAKG
+101 TLNFSAKG

-132 EGVPVTFSISG
+132 EGVPVEFSISG

-156 DENPNNTARKAVV
+156 DENPNNTTRKAVV

-184 NQAASTVTYEYA
+184 NQAASTVTYE
-196 LTVDPT
+196 
-202 AVTFDGAG
+202 
-210 GEKLVTVTSTR
+210 
-221 TKVLN
+221 
-226 GVKQQAESYPTDIEL
+226 
-241 AGEGFSYE
+241 
-249 VSGNNYNLK
+249 
-258 AEENTGTSQRTGK
+258 
-271 ATISQEGGKTV
+271 
-282 QMNLTQN
+282 
-289 AATVTYDYALTANS
+289 YALTANS

-369 KAEAANNGSIT
+369 KAETANNG
-380 ITQTGSNKTVKVT
+380 
-393 LTQLAATVTYD
+393 
-404 YALTANSQT
+404 
-413 IQFVALGETKSLQV
+413 F
-427 VSTRQKKV
+427 
-435 NGKPSGDV
+435 
-443 EKVDTTAQIT
+443 
-453 GTGFSQ
+453 
-459 TSSET
+459 
-464 SNGEN
+464 
-469 YSIVAAENKAEAANN
+469 
-484 GSITITQTGSNKTVK
+484 ITITQTGSNKTVK

-523 FAAAGGTKIF
+523 FAAAGETKTF
-533 GVSSKKQKKV
+533 DVSSKKQKKV
-543 NGKNDGS
+543 NGKNDSS

-572 FVVADANTGAQRTG
+572 SVVADANTGAQRTG
-586 TAVVTAV
+586 TAVVTAA

-608 E
+608 A

>member
-143 AGFKVDGGGQVTV
+143 TGFKVDGGGQVTV
-156 DENPNNTARKAVV
+156 DENPNNTTRKAVV

-184 NQAASTVTYEYA
+184 NQAASTVTYE
-196 LTVDPT
+196 
-202 AVTFDGAG
+202 
-210 GEKLVTVTSTR
+210 
-221 TKVLN
+221 
-226 GVKQQAESYPTDIEL
+226 
-241 AGEGFSYE
+241 
-249 VSGNNYNLK
+249 
-258 AEENTGTSQRTGK
+258 
-271 ATISQEGGKTV
+271 
-282 QMNLTQN
+282 
-289 AATVTYDYALTANS
+289 YALTANS

-347 GFSQTSSETSNGE
+347 GFSETSSETTNGE

-393 LTQLAATVTYD
+393 LTQLAAV
-404 YALTANSQT
+404 
-413 IQFVALGETKSLQV
+413 I
-427 VSTRQKKV
+427 
-435 NGKPSGDV
+435 
-443 EKVDTTAQIT
+443 
-453 GTGFSQ
+453 
-459 TSSET
+459 
-464 SNGEN
+464 
-469 YSIVAAENKAEAANN
+469 
-484 GSITITQTGSNKTVK
+484 
-499 VTLTQLAATVTYEY
+499 TYEY

-523 FAAAGGTKIF
+523 FAAAGETKIF

-572 FVVADANTGAQRTG
+572 SVVADANTGAQRTG

-593 EGGKKATVNLTQLAG
+593 EGDKKATVNLTQLAG
-608 E
+608 A

>member
-132 EGVPVTFSISG
+132 EGVPVEFSISG

-156 DENPNNTARKAVV
+156 DENPNNTTRKAVV

-202 AVTFDGAG
+202 ALSF
-210 GEKLVTVTSTR
+210 
-221 TKVLN
+221 
-226 GVKQQAESYPTDIEL
+226 
-241 AGEGFSYE
+241 
-249 VSGNNYNLK
+249 
-258 AEENTGTSQRTGK
+258 
-271 ATISQEGGKTV
+271 
-282 QMNLTQN
+282 
-289 AATVTYDYALTANS
+289 AAA
-303 QTIQFVALGETK
+303 GETK
-315 SLQVVSTRQKKVNGK
+315 SLQVVSTR
-330 PSGDVE
+330 
-336 KVDTTAQITGT
+336 
-347 GFSQTSSETSNGE
+347 
-360 NYSIVAAEN
+360 
-369 KAEAANNGSIT
+369 
-380 ITQTGSNKTVKVT
+380 
-393 LTQLAATVTYD
+393 
-404 YALTANSQT
+404 
-413 IQFVALGETKSLQV
+413 
-427 VSTRQKKV
+427 
-435 NGKPSGDV
+435 
-443 EKVDTTAQIT
+443 
-453 GTGFSQ
+453 
-459 TSSET
+459 
-464 SNGEN
+464 
-469 YSIVAAENKAEAANN
+469 
-484 GSITITQTGSNKTVK
+484 
-499 VTLTQLAATVTYEY
+499 
-513 TLTTD
+513 
-518 PTTLS
+518 
-523 FAAAGGTKIF
+523 
-533 GVSSKKQKKV
+533 QKKV

-572 FVVADANTGAQRTG
+572 SVVADANTGAQRTG

-593 EGGKKATVNLTQLAG
+593 AVEGGKKATVNLTQLAG

>member
-59 FKEWAFKALVKLIS
+59 FKEWAFKALVKLIA
-73 YPEGFGEEGA
+73 YPEGFEEESI
-83 VLSDVQEVVEYV
+83 VLSDIQDVVEYV
-95 LETKEP
+95 LETDEP
-101 TLNFPAKG
+101 TLNFLAKG

-143 AGFKVDGGGQVTV
+143 AGFKVDDGGQVTV
-156 DENPNNTARKAVV
+156 DENPNNTIRKAVV

-177 KTLQITC
+177 KTVQIEC
-184 NQAASTVTYEYA
+184 VQAASTVSYEYA
-196 LTVDPT
+196 LTINPT
-202 AVTFDGAG
+202 SVTFDGAG

-226 GVKQQAESYPTDIEL
+226 GVKQQAQTYPTDIEL
-241 AGEGFSYE
+241 AGVGFSYE

-258 AEENTGTSQRTGK
+258 AAENTGTSQRTGK

-315 SLQVVSTRQKKVNGK
+315 VLQVTSTKQKKVNGK
-330 PSGDVE
+330 PSGNPE
-336 KVDTTAQITGT
+336 KVDTTAVLTGT
-347 GFSQTSSETSNGE
+347 GFSQTSSETTNGE

-369 KAEAANNGSIT
+369 KADRTNTGSIS
-380 ITQTGSNKTVKVT
+380 ISQVGSSKTLQVS
-393 LTQLAATVTYD
+393 LTQLAA
-404 YALTANSQT
+404 A
-413 IQFVALGETKSLQV
+413 I
-427 VSTRQKKV
+427 
-435 NGKPSGDV
+435 
-443 EKVDTTAQIT
+443 
-453 GTGFSQ
+453 
-459 TSSET
+459 
-464 SNGEN
+464 
-469 YSIVAAENKAEAANN
+469 
-484 GSITITQTGSNKTVK
+484 
-499 VTLTQLAATVTYEY
+499 TYEY

-518 PTTLS
+518 PAALS
-523 FAAAGGTKIF
+523 FAAAGETKIF

-550 PMTVDYT
+550 PITVDYT

-572 FVVADANTGAQRTG
+572 SVIAAANTGAQRTG
-586 TAVVTAV
+586 TAVVTAA

-608 E
+608 A

>member
-29 FVTESLYGDV
+29 FVTESLHGDV

-101 TLNFPAKG
+101 TLNFSAKG

-132 EGVPVTFSISG
+132 EGVPVEFSISG

-156 DENPNNTARKAVV
+156 DENPNNTTRKAVV

-202 AVTFDGAG
+202 SVTFDGAG

-289 AATVTYDYALTANS
+289 AATVTYEYALTVDPTSVTFDGAGGEKLVTVTSTRTKVLNGVKQQAESYPTDIELAGEGFSYEVSGNNYNLKAEENTGTSQRTGKATISQEGGKTVQMNLTQNAATVTYEYALTANS

-347 GFSQTSSETSNGE
+347 GFSETSSETTNGE

-369 KAEAANNGSIT
+369 KAETANNGSIT
-380 ITQTGSNKTVKVT
+380 ITQN
-393 LTQLAATVTYD
+393 
-404 YALTANSQT
+404 
-413 IQFVALGETKSLQV
+413 
-427 VSTRQKKV
+427 
-435 NGKPSGDV
+435 
-443 EKVDTTAQIT
+443 
-453 GTGFSQ
+453 
-459 TSSET
+459 
-464 SNGEN
+464 
-469 YSIVAAENKAEAANN
+469 
-484 GSITITQTGSNKTVK
+484 GSNKTVK

-523 FAAAGGTKIF
+523 FAAAGETKTF
-533 GVSSKKQKKV
+533 DVSSKKQKKV

-572 FVVADANTGAQRTG
+572 SVVADANTGAQRTG
-586 TAVVTAV
+586 TAVVTAA

-608 E
+608 A